1 MKVSQIILVHI
12 SFHIQTDFMTL
23 QATFEA
29 QKLLLAEQQNALAAK
44 AGALQEQVTELQKVN
59 SLMFQ
64 A

>member
-1 MKVSQIILVHI
+1 MKVLQMILVHI
-12 SFHIQTDFMTL
+12 SFNLPTDFMTL

-44 AGALQEQVTELQKVN
+44 AGALQEQVTELQKVD
-59 SLMFQ
+59 SPKFQ